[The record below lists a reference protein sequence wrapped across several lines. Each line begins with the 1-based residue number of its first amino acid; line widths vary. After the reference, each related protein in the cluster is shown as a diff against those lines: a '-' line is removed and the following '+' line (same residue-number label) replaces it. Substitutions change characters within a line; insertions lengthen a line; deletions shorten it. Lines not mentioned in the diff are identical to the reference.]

1 MLPMAARPGLK
12 DRRLRTVPQSEDRQ
26 MVMQSCQIWV
36 GSFVFSFCNVLL
48 IFTKR
53 MRGKNQGVVIGL
65 GFFLRGGVNSCEQ
78 LYYFTFQFN
87 VLEFF

>member
-26 MVMQSCQIWV
+26 MVMQRYKIWV
-36 GSFVFSFCNVLL
+36 GSFAILFCNVLL
-48 IFTKR
+48 LFTKR

-65 GFFLRGGVNSCEQ
+65 GFFLRGGGK
-78 LYYFTFQFN
+78 L
-87 VLEFF
+87 L

>member
-26 MVMQSCQIWV
+26 MVMQRYKIWV
-36 GSFVFSFCNVLL
+36 GSFAISFCNVLL
-48 IFTKR
+48 LFTKR

-65 GFFLRGGVNSCEQ
+65 GF
-78 LYYFTFQFN
+78 
-87 VLEFF
+87 VL

>member
-26 MVMQSCQIWV
+26 MVMQRYKIWV
-36 GSFVFSFCNVLL
+36 GSFAISFSNVLL
-48 IFTKR
+48 LFTKR

-65 GFFLRGGVNSCEQ
+65 GF
-78 LYYFTFQFN
+78 
-87 VLEFF
+87 VL